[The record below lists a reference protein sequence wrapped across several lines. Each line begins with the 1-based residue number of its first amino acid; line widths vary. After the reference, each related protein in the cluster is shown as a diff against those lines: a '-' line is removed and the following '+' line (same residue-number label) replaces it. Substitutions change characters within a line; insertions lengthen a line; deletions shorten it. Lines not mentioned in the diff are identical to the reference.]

1 MDAKDRLRR
10 YLEQRREMGE
20 SEFALDTMS
29 IEEAM
34 KVIGSG
40 KASGASP
47 MRPLG
52 GTAGDAAVAPPRA
65 AEPRAAVVACL
76 APAARACEPRSP
88 RDARRRFASR
98 RAASHDAARSRRSSA
113 RTRRRE

>member
-34 KVIGSG
+34 KVIGSP
-40 KASGASP
+40 KASGAAP

-52 GTAGDAAVAPPRA
+52 GAPGEGVASARQRP
-65 AEPRAAVVACL
+65 AEP
-76 APAARACEPRSP
+76 SP
-88 RDARRRFASR
+88 RP
-98 RAASHDAARSRRSSA
+98 
-113 RTRRRE
+113 

>member
-65 AEPRAAVVACL
+65 AEPRAAD
-76 APAARACEPRSP
+76 PAARPSAPETSDGRE
-88 RDARRRFASR
+88 AL
-98 RAASHDAARSRRSSA
+98 RATGAKPAGAPS
-113 RTRRRE
+113 